1 MNKEFSFNIF
11 NAKGFIKNP
20 LRNYRQAEELANISK
35 RNLDEKMINDEEFFL
50 YSLNYEIAESLK
62 IYYFYLLSKDSQD
75 FDITMFLIVRR
86 LLELLAILTLYKE
99 KLFLPL
105 NYRLFKLQALKKIGK
120 NEKIKISKQL
130 HIKIETLENMLLDYT
145 PIYLF
150 GIVEDYSHYRNIIF
164 KAFDIEGAA
173 YYDALGVLIH
183 QASLNSLDFNP
194 KLRECFIKSS
204 MDLTNIFSFVL
215 SNIKKLPLIKEE
227 DDPAYNDLYDKTMDF
242 WIELN
247 RLYHL
252 DVVFMFDESNLMSD
266 FFTFIQLSLKIF
278 LFCYKKGFKKYI
290 INYFK
295 YMFERIALYDY
306 LISNV
311 KGEETVLNFKTYSLF
326 SFFSIVYAYS
336 AKSDFIYENFYSEKD
351 ELLEEYKNKYKKS
364 KNFLYTKMIS
374 SPQYAIYLKDQTFTE
389 SVLNMLN
396 KYFDNNEEL
405 VSYYLSIYKNGVDLS
420 HASMF
425 LAFTDIE
432 NIDKQIEDGFLLF
445 TKFANNVF
453 NYFIDD
459 NSYFVN
465 NSNLKG
471 SLEEND
477 QITKLRLKIINLRS
491 EFNELAEMI
500 NVFYRNEDF

>member
-11 NAKGFIKNP
+11 NANGYIKNP
-20 LRNYRQAEELANISK
+20 LRYYRQAEEFANISK
-35 RNLDEKMINDEEFFL
+35 SSLNEKGLDDEEFFL
-50 YSLNYEIAESLK
+50 FSLNYEIAESLK
-62 IYYFYLLSKDSQD
+62 IYYFHLLSKNPED
-75 FDITMFLIVRR
+75 FEISVFLIVRR
-86 LLELLAILTLYKE
+86 LLELLAIFTLYKE

-105 NYRLFKLQALKKIGK
+105 NFRLFKLQALKKIGK
-120 NEKIKISKQL
+120 NEKLKISKQL
-130 HIKIETLENMLLDYT
+130 HVKIETLENMLLDYT

-164 KAFDIEGAA
+164 KAFDVEGAA
-173 YYDALGVLIH
+173 YYDALGVIIH
-183 QASLNSLDFNP
+183 QASLNSLDFIP
-194 KLRECFIKSS
+194 KLKECFVKSS
-204 MDLTNIFSFVL
+204 MDLTNQFSFLL
-215 SNIKKLPLIKEE
+215 SKIKKLPIIKDEE
-227 DDPAYNDLYDKTMDF
+227 DPVYNELYDKTIDF
-242 WIELN
+242 WMDLN

-266 FFTFIQLSLKIF
+266 FFTFIQLSLKVF
-278 LFCYKKGFKKYI
+278 LFYYKKGFKKYI

-295 YMFERIALYDY
+295 FMFERTALYDY

-311 KGEETVLNFKTYSLF
+311 KGDETVLNFKTYSLF

-396 KYFDNNEEL
+396 KYFDNNEEI
-405 VSYYLSIYKNGVDLS
+405 VSSYLSIYKNAIDLS
-420 HASMF
+420 HASIF
-425 LAFTDIE
+425 LAFFNIE
-432 NIDKQIEDGFLLF
+432 NIDKMIEDGFILF
-445 TKFANNVF
+445 AKFVNNVF

-459 NSYFVN
+459 DSYFVKS
-465 NSNLKG
+465 SNLKG

-477 QITKLRLKIINLRS
+477 EITKLRLRIINLRS
-491 EFNELAEMI
+491 EFNEI
-500 NVFYRNEDF
+500 SKDFISYYNKEF